1 MYFVFV
7 FVFCIICLLS
17 MFAFVRQQHLKGF
30 LFAQELT
37 YKCTQLNLL
46 TGSSKICKKKKLY
59 FCLTHKWAQQ
69 NLLTGLRILIR
80 SSTNVVD

>member
-46 TGSSKICKKKKLY
+46 TGSSKICKKKIVFLSHSQVGSTKSAYRASDTDTKLNK
-59 FCLTHKWAQQ
+59 CC
-69 NLLTGLRILIR
+69 
-80 SSTNVVD
+80 